1 MTASPLPIIKS
12 VFKIREHISDVP
24 DVYSESQFR
33 AILKHEYACVNR
45 NGHKFS
51 LIVFDLDGLEHGNSA
66 VNRLMFIFCSRLR
79 RTDGVGWLG
88 KRRIGVFLPF
98 TDAQGARRV
107 ASEICSVSFVS
118 GVVSDYSVC
127 TYPSGCWLDSS
138 EADSMQMHF
147 TDISPGWEDSSS
159 TLTTSQSSE
168 SLTLNTDTS
177 DQTQVT
183 EILEPESGTIDKVMR
198 SLTCGI
204 PLWKRSM
211 DIVVSLISLIL
222 LSPVFLVV
230 AGLIKTVSRGP
241 VFFCQERVGYLGK
254 AFCFWKFRTMKANA
268 SESDHQKHVLQLIN
282 GDSGGAG
289 DKPMEKLTNDCR
301 IIPFGKFL
309 RKTCID
315 ELPQLINVLC
325 GQMSLVGPRPCLP
338 YEASE
343 YHLWHTERFN
353 TLPGMTG
360 LWQVSGK
367 NRLTFKEMIRFDI
380 TYALKRS
387 LWLDIKIIFK
397 TFPAVFSEIKGPG
410 RKETKNTNMILKESM
425 TNA

>member
-1 MTASPLPIIKS
+1 MTARPLPIIKS
-12 VFKIREHISDVP
+12 MFKIREHISEAP
-24 DVYSESQFR
+24 DIYSESEFR

-45 NGHKFS
+45 NGHNFS
-51 LIVFDLDGLEHGNSA
+51 LIVFDLDGLENGNIA
-66 VNRLMFIFCSRLR
+66 VNKLMFIFCSRLR
-79 RTDGVGWLG
+79 RTDGVGWLN
-88 KRRIGVFLPF
+88 KRRIGVLLPF

-107 ASEICSVSFVS
+107 AAEICSVSFVS
-118 GVVSDYSVC
+118 SLVSDFSVC
-127 TYPSGCWLDSS
+127 TYPSGCWLDNDESGSS
-138 EADSMQMHF
+138 QMNF
-147 TDISPGWEDSSS
+147 SDITSEWENSSCTLITPQTSGSPILKTDTPDKP
-159 TLTTSQSSE
+159 
-168 SLTLNTDTS
+168 SLT
-177 DQTQVT
+177 VMP
-183 EILEPESGTIDKVMR
+183 EPKIGAIDKIMR
-198 SLTCGI
+198 ALTCPV
-204 PLWKRSM
+204 PLWKRAM
-211 DIVVSLISLIL
+211 DIIVSLISLVL
-222 LSPVFLVV
+222 LSPVFLMV
-230 AGLIKTVSRGP
+230 AVLIKTVSRGP

-254 AFCFWKFRTMKANA
+254 VFCFLKFRTMKANA
-268 SESDHQKHVLQLIN
+268 DQSQHQKHVLELIN
-282 GDSGGAG
+282 GNSGGDT
-289 DKPMEKLTNDCR
+289 DKPMEKITNDSR
-301 IIPFGKFL
+301 IILFGKFL

-315 ELPQLINVLC
+315 ELPQLINVLL

-367 NRLTFKEMIRFDI
+367 NRLTFKEMIRYDI

-410 RKETKNTNMILKESM
+410 RKKIKKRNLILKESR